1 MELNELTAHE
11 THCLLKKKKVSVVEV
26 VDAALRRIDKVD
38 GTVNAMIT
46 VNGKEARRQA
56 KKIDREISQGREIFP
71 LTGIPIAVKDLICI
85 EGMKTTCAS
94 RVLNNF
100 YPPYDATV
108 IEKMREAG
116 VIFIGKTNMDEF
128 AMGSSTENSCFGTT
142 RNPLNLDTVPGGS
155 SGGSAAA
162 VAAGEATLALGS
174 DTGGSIRQPAA
185 FCGIVG
191 MKPTYGLVSR
201 FGLVAFASSLDQI
214 GPITHD
220 VRDCA
225 LLMNLICGHDPR
237 DSTSVAINIP
247 DYTDSLLNDVRG
259 IKIGKPVEYFSE
271 GVNEEVANTIEKA
284 AELLEKHGAIIE
296 KVSLPHTEYAIA
308 TYYLI
313 ATAEAS
319 SNLARYDGVSYGQ
332 REKSDNVL
340 EMYEKTRGAGF
351 GEEVKRR
358 IMLGTYV
365 LSAGYYDTYYLKAQ
379 RVRTLIKE
387 DFTRAFQKFD
397 CLLTPTSPTTAFR
410 VGEKIDD
417 PLKMYLSDIFTVP
430 ANLAGLPAI
439 SIPCGFDSSGSA
451 IGLQLIAKP
460 FNEEMLLRI
469 AHTFQENAK
478 GSRHLSTS
486 DVNNK

>member
-1 MELNELTAHE
+1 MKLNELAAHE
-11 THCLLKKKKVSVVEV
+11 IHSLLKKKEVSVVEI
-26 VDAALRRIDKVD
+26 VDAVLARIDKVD
-38 GTVNAMIT
+38 DRLNAFIT
-46 VNGKEARRQA
+46 VNDVEARQQARQ
-56 KKIDREISQGREIFP
+56 IDEEISRGREILP
-71 LTGIPIAVKDLICI
+71 LTGIPVAVKDSICI
-85 EGMKTTCAS
+85 KGMKTTCAS
-94 RVLNNF
+94 RILDNF

-116 VIFIGKTNMDEF
+116 MIFIGKTNMDEF
-128 AMGSSTENSCFGTT
+128 AMGSSTENSCFGPT
-142 RNPLNLDTVPGGS
+142 RNPLNPDTVPGGS

-185 FCGIVG
+185 FCGVVG
-191 MKPTYGLVSR
+191 LKPTYGLISR

-214 GPITHD
+214 GPITRD
-220 VRDCA
+220 VRDCS

-259 IKIGKPVEYFSE
+259 VKIGIPIEYFGE
-271 GVNEEVANTIEKA
+271 GVDREVAEAIERA
-284 AELLEKHGAIIE
+284 TELLGKYGAIIE
-296 KVSLPHTEYAIA
+296 RVSLPHTEYAIA

-332 REKSDNVL
+332 RQNCDNAL
-340 EMYEKTRGAGF
+340 EMYEKTREAGF
-351 GEEVKRR
+351 GDEVKRR

-365 LSAGYYDTYYLKAQ
+365 LSAGYYETYYLKAQ
-379 RVRTLIKE
+379 QVRALIRD
-387 DFTRAFQKFD
+387 DFKKAFQKFD

-410 VGEKIDD
+410 IGEKIDD
-417 PLKMYLSDIFTVP
+417 PLKMYLSDIFTAPV
-430 ANLAGLPAI
+430 NLAGLPAI
-439 SIPCGFDSSGSA
+439 SIPCALDSSGSA

-460 FNEEMLLRI
+460 FNEEMLLRV
-469 AHTFQENAK
+469 AYTFE
-478 GSRHLSTS
+478 
-486 DVNNK
+486 VNNQQSVISNQ